1 MDSSLRPQ
9 ARPVTELPYSDIE
22 KIEKIVWAEA
32 RGESLEGR
40 DAVRGVILN
49 RLASDR
55 FPDTVDEVLNS
66 SEFEPIEAYGSI
78 DDIPAPKD
86 DLNGQ
91 IEEFVDYIQLGNDA
105 VEGRTFF
112 QNTST
117 T

>member
-9 ARPVTELPYSDIE
+9 ARPMTELPYSDIE

-55 FPDTVDEVLNS
+55 FPDTVDEILNAPSALKRRTASLAGVIETPKFEAKPRIVSDWPGS
-66 SEFEPIEAYGSI
+66 SSPCIIITLSA
-78 DDIPAPKD
+78 
-86 DLNGQ
+86 L
-91 IEEFVDYIQLGNDA
+91 
-105 VEGRTFF
+105 
-112 QNTST
+112 
-117 T
+117 